1 MTTVAVGAVV
11 VVGILGAIFLA
22 PGEDT
27 PEPQDQVAVAQT
39 DTEEPAEVVAEPEA
53 VPADEP
59 EVAEEPAVEQPPVVD
74 AAPVVDPEPAP
85 EPEMVDEPEEPVA
98 APVETETAEA
108 AAIASPTIEDVRIEA
123 DGMGTIA
130 GRFAA
135 GGRVDVMLDD
145 VILQSLET
153 DGDGSFFAFFTLEP
167 SDQPRQLYLVADP
180 EGDAIVSD
188 ETVLIGADVVK
199 RPEPVEEPAETLEEQ
214 QLALADVNTD
224 EPERPATPETETPV
238 EVVSDES
245 AKEEPVEIA
254 AVEVEPT
261 EEAAD
266 PAEATQAEEP
276 VSEETTEVA
285 EVSTDEPAAPAE
297 EATEVAEASEP
308 AVTAEQPTDELAE
321 EQPTELTGVEEV
333 EDTTSDTVL
342 LADNDG
348 VRVVQSGDEERSPS
362 VTVDTITYNDE
373 GNVSVSGRASGQ
385 AGNVQL
391 YLDNNPLVSAPI
403 EQTGDWRTDLPEVET
418 GVYTLRADETDEAG
432 EVISRIETPFKRED
446 PIDIATAIGVDQ
458 SDDGISVK
466 VVQPGNSLWRIA
478 RAAYGDG
485 VKYVY
490 VFEANKD
497 LIRDP
502 DLIYPGQVFVLP
514 ELEQE

>member
-27 PEPQDQVAVAQT
+27 PQPQEVAVAQT
-39 DTEEPAEVVAEPEA
+39 DTEEPAEVVAEPETA
-53 VPADEP
+53 PADEP
-59 EVAEEPAVEQPPVVD
+59 EVAEQPAVEQPPVVD
-74 AAPVVDPEPAP
+74 AAPVMEAEPAP
-85 EPEMVDEPEEPVA
+85 EPEIVEEPAEPVA
-98 APVETETAEA
+98 DQVETETAEA
-108 AAIASPTIEDVRIEA
+108 PATAAPTIEDVRIEA

-153 DGDGSFFAFFTLEP
+153 DGDGSFFSFFTLEP

-180 EGDAIVSD
+180 EGEAIVSE

-199 RPEPVEEPAETLEEQ
+199 RPEPAEEPAETAEEQ

-224 EPERPATPETETPV
+224 QPERPATPETETPV
-238 EVVSDES
+238 EVANDEP
-245 AKEEPVEIA
+245 AAEETVEAGAEVEEP
-254 AVEVEPT
+254 
-261 EEAAD
+261 EEAAEV
-266 PAEATQAEEP
+266 AEAEEP
-276 VSEETTEVA
+276 VTEETTEVA
-285 EVSTDEPAAPAE
+285 EVTADEPAVQAE
-297 EATEVAEASEP
+297 EATEVAEVAEP
-308 AVTAEQPTDELAE
+308 AVTE
-321 EQPTELTGVEEV
+321 EQPAEETTEEPTEITGVEEV

-403 EQTGDWRTDLPEVET
+403 EQSGDWRTDLPEVET

-432 EVISRIETPFKRED
+432 EVVSRIETPFKRED
-446 PIDIATAIGVDQ
+446 PADIATAMGDDQ
-458 SDDGISVK
+458 NDDGISVK

-490 VFEANKD
+490 VYEANKD

>member
-11 VVGILGAIFLA
+11 VIGILGAIFLA

-27 PEPQDQVAVAQT
+27 PEPQEQVAVAQT
-39 DTEEPAEVVAEPEA
+39 DTEEPAEIVAEPEA

-59 EVAEEPAVEQPPVVD
+59 EVAEETAAEQPPVVD
-74 AAPVVDPEPAP
+74 VAPVVDPEPAP
-85 EPEMVDEPEEPVA
+85 EPEAVDEPEEPAA

-108 AAIASPTIEDVRIEA
+108 PVIAAPTIEDVRIEA

-180 EGDAIVSD
+180 EGDALVSE

-199 RPEPVEEPAETLEEQ
+199 GPQPAEETAETAEEQ
-214 QLALADVNTD
+214 QLALAEVNT
-224 EPERPATPETETPV
+224 EQPERPATPETETPV
-238 EVVSDES
+238 EVASDEP
-245 AKEEPVEIA
+245 AAEETVAAGAEEEP
-254 AVEVEPT
+254 T
-261 EEAAD
+261 AD
-266 PAEATQAEEP
+266 VAEPAEATRAEEP
-276 VSEETTEVA
+276 VAEETIEVA
-285 EVSTDEPAAPAE
+285 EVNTDEPAAPAE
-297 EATEVAEASEP
+297 ETTEVAEAAEP
-308 AVTAEQPTDELAE
+308 TVTE
-321 EQPTELTGVEEV
+321 EQPAQEQPNEETTELTGVEEV

-385 AGNVQL
+385 AGNIQL
-391 YLDNNPLVSAPI
+391 YLDNTPLVSAPI
-403 EQTGDWRTDLPEVET
+403 EQSGDWRTDLPEVET

-432 EVISRIETPFKRED
+432 EVVSRIETPFKRED
-446 PIDIATAIGVDQ
+446 PTDIATAIGVDE